1 MFRLALPADLPAA
14 LRPPVV
20 AALAAWLLFL
30 AVLGLTHIIQVPISD
45 KAQHFVGF
53 GVLAVLLFFA
63 FRPTA
68 PRTFVWR
75 TTGVLTT
82 LACLL
87 SEPLQ
92 ALLTTRPFDWAD
104 IAANVMGAASFLFAA
119 WMADRWIVQR
129 LVARRRRRRASEA
142 RYWGVRAVEDAEEGY
157 GDADED
163 GLFASAD
170 ELDVELDDILV
181 DTPPLSAARA
191 SAC

>member
-1 MFRLALPADLPAA
+1 MLRLALPTDLPTV

-30 AVLGLTHIIQVPISD
+30 AILGLTHIIYVPISD

-68 PRTFVWR
+68 PRTLVWR
-75 TTGVLTT
+75 TTGILTL

-104 IAANVMGAASFLFAA
+104 VAANLMGAASFLFAA
-119 WMADRWIVQR
+119 WMADRWIVQKI
-129 LVARRRRRRASEA
+129 VARRRRRRMSEA
-142 RYWGVRAVEDAEEGY
+142 RYWGVSAVEEADEEGY
-157 GDADED
+157 DDAD
-163 GLFASAD
+163 GLFASID
-170 ELDVELDDILV
+170 EMDVELDDILV
-181 DTPPLSAARA
+181 DTPPLSAART
-191 SAC
+191 SAR

>member
-14 LRPPVV
+14 LRPSVV

-30 AVLGLTHIIQVPISD
+30 AVLGLTHTIHVPISD

-53 GVLAVLLFFA
+53 GVLAVLLFSA

-75 TTGVLTT
+75 TTGALTL

-104 IAANVMGAASFLFAA
+104 VAANVLGAASFLFVA

-129 LVARRRRRRASEA
+129 IVARRRRRRMSEA
-142 RYWGVRAVEDAEEGY
+142 RYWGVRTLEEAEEGY
-157 GDADED
+157 DD
-163 GLFASAD
+163 GHDGVFASAD
-170 ELDVELDDILV
+170 EMDVELDDILV
-181 DTPPLSAARA
+181 DTPPLSAART
-191 SAC
+191 SAR